1 MVIVVTLPRLE
12 EYMLKNALPKVNT
25 PLPGPKA
32 GEILKKRQEV
42 MPGAIK
48 SVYPCVISRGEGA
61 VFEDVDGNIFLDWV
75 GGVGVLNIGYSHPEL
90 IEAVKEQSDKYFHAM
105 MNIVTHDGYIKLADK
120 LNEIVPVKGIK
131 KKTMFANSGAEA
143 IENAVKVA
151 KSYTGRPN
159 IIVFSGAFHGRTL
172 LASTMTAKKAYA
184 YGTGPFPD
192 GIYRADFPYLY
203 RGPEGYSEEKAI
215 AYYIEK
221 LIKVFEEASPAE
233 QVAAIVVEPVQ
244 GEGGFIPA
252 PIEWVKAV
260 RKICDEKGILL
271 IADEV
276 QTGFARSGKMFV
288 SNYWEEAGC
297 APDILATAKSIAG
310 GIPLSAVTASAEIF
324 DGVKGGIIGGTFGG
338 NALACASALK
348 VIEIIQRDNLCAR
361 SLEIANK
368 CRKEFE
374 LWKEAYEVVGD
385 VRGIGCM
392 LGVEFVTDKKTS
404 QPNAKIVTAIVEY
417 CVEHGLIVESAG
429 AYSNV
434 IRFLCP
440 LVVTDEQLDCGLKI
454 LKSAIEACRL
464 SQQTPA

>member
-1 MVIVVTLPRLE
+1 
-12 EYMLKNALPKVNT
+12 MLKDALPKINT

-32 GEILKKRQEV
+32 AAILERREAA

-61 VFEDVDGNIFLDWV
+61 MVEDVDGNIFLDWV

-90 IEAVKEQSDKYFHAM
+90 IAAVKEQSEKYFHAM
-105 MNIVTHDGYIKLADK
+105 MNIVTHEGYIELAEK
-120 LNEIVPVKGIK
+120 LNQIVPVKESER
-131 KKTMFANSGAEA
+131 KTMFANSGAEA
-143 IENAVKVA
+143 VENAVKIA

-172 LASTMTAKKAYA
+172 LASTMTAKKVYSS
-184 YGTGPFPD
+184 GFGPFPD
-192 GIYRADFPYLY
+192 GVYRAEFPYLY
-203 RGPEGYSEEKAI
+203 RGPEGYGEEGAI
-215 AYYIEK
+215 GYYTEK
-221 LIKVFEEASPAE
+221 LEKVFEEASPAE
-233 QVAAIVVEPVQ
+233 YVAAIVMEPVQ

-252 PIEWVKAV
+252 PMEWVKAV

-271 IADEV
+271 VADEV

-297 APDILATAKSIAG
+297 PPDIIATAKSIAG
-310 GIPLSAVTASAEIF
+310 GIPLSAITAGAQIM
-324 DGVKGGIIGGTFGG
+324 DGVKNGIIGGTFGG

-348 VIEIIQRDNLCAR
+348 VLEVIEREDLCGR
-361 SLEIANK
+361 SLEIAAK

-374 LWKEAYEVVGD
+374 SWKEVYEEVGD
-385 VRGIGCM
+385 VRGIGSM
-392 LGVEFVTDKKTS
+392 MGIEFVTDKKSKTPGTRLVS
-404 QPNAKIVTAIVEY
+404 DIVKY
-417 CVEHGLIVESAG
+417 CVHHGLIVESAG

-440 LVVTDEQLDCGLKI
+440 LVVTDEQLEDGLKI
-454 LKSAIEACRL
+454 LKSAVEACR
-464 SQQTPA
+464 